1 MSTYSNAA
9 AVRSAVETAG
19 LTLSRLSRRRAAGL
33 PRTPRAVAA
42 GHHPCRARVKRTRRP
57 GMMLLLALT
66 QSGKRRFT
74 SLEKG
79 CERVLRVGRVA
90 LIEFSKV
97 IPLRISQRLRAALEF
112 P

>member
-1 MSTYSNAA
+1 
-9 AVRSAVETAG
+9 
-19 LTLSRLSRRRAAGL
+19 
-33 PRTPRAVAA
+33 
-42 GHHPCRARVKRTRRP
+42 
-57 GMMLLLALT
+57 MMLLLALT

-112 P
+112 PKGKFEPSIAIAILLLKRRFKPPKFRLLQSSEA